1 MSLDPVYTQ
10 TTEFVKIT
18 VFPIYL
24 DGQSS
29 PEENHYLWAYHVR
42 IENLSTET
50 IQLKKRHW
58 IITDA
63 YGRRQEIKGAGVIGE
78 NPTILPGEVFEYTSG
93 TPLSTPSG
101 IMVGQYEMEKLNGET
116 FLVDIPAFSLD
127 SPYQPILLN

>member
-1 MSLDPVYTQ
+1 
-10 TTEFVKIT
+10 
-18 VFPIYL
+18 
-24 DGQSS
+24 
-29 PEENHYLWAYHVR
+29 VR

>member
-1 MSLDPVYTQ
+1 MSLEPVYTQ
-10 TTEFVKIT
+10 TTNFVKIT

-24 DGQSS
+24 DSQSS

-42 IENLSTET
+42 IENLGTET
-50 IQLKKRHW
+50 IQLRTRHW

-63 YGRRQEIKGAGVIGE
+63 YGRRQEIKGTGVIGE
-78 NPTILPGEVFEYTSG
+78 TPTIKPGENFEYTSG

-101 IMVGQYEMEKLNGET
+101 IMMGHYEMEKLNGET

-127 SPYQPILLN
+127 SPHQAVLLN

>member
-10 TTEFVKIT
+10 TTNFVKIT

-24 DGQSS
+24 DSQSS

-42 IENLSTET
+42 IENLGTEI
-50 IQLKKRHW
+50 IQLRTRHW

-63 YGRRQEIKGAGVIGE
+63 YGRRQEIKGSGVVGE
-78 NPTILPGEVFEYTSG
+78 NPTIKPGESFEYTSG

-101 IMVGQYEMEKLNGET
+101 IMMGQYEMEKLSGET

-127 SPYQPILLN
+127 SPHQAILLN

>member
-10 TTEFVKIT
+10 TTNFVKIT

-24 DGQSS
+24 DSQSS

-42 IENLSTET
+42 IENLGTET
-50 IQLKKRHW
+50 IQLRTRHW

-63 YGRRQEIKGAGVIGE
+63 YGRRQEIKGAGVVGE
-78 NPTILPGEVFEYTSG
+78 HPTIKPGESFEYTSG

-101 IMVGQYEMEKLNGET
+101 IMMGHYEMEKLSGET

-127 SPYQPILLN
+127 SPHQAVLLN